1 MFAENSND
9 LERISS
15 ASQLKAE
22 ERWQLLI
29 YYAFRKYQLVH
40 RLYPPLMGSQI
51 MLPLA

>member
-1 MFAENSND
+1 
-9 LERISS
+9 
-15 ASQLKAE
+15 LKAE

-29 YYAFRKYQLVH
+29 YCAFRKYQLAH